1 MTMKKFLSL
10 ILAITM
16 VSTLVMALFV
26 GTSAADG
33 DLLFEADFKST
44 TDSFEPELFASDAT
58 NKDNVP
64 VISADG
70 KSIEWTFGTTEK
82 GRYRWGDTL
91 DDLKVTADSR
101 YTIDVVY
108 KAQSDKSNGGL
119 AFVAGGTLDKVK
131 AGEAGWCTLY
141 GRTNSTFSFYRTE
154 EGNYSKA
161 GWKNHNGAKDADGY
175 VTFKIEIY
183 GYNIRIY
190 TKQTDGSYKHAFSY
204 AVPGPDREN
213 AVLACGIYTW
223 PNVDFVD
230 IVGIKSFK
238 VTKGCALTDEILK
251 TKLTDGLASAYKN
264 AKNGDL
270 VYSANYKGDDYFK
283 PELATLNDKRA
294 NGNVI
299 EASADGKS
307 LAFKGHTYGTSE
319 TAVGAALWY
328 ASPVKGLDVTADT
341 EYTVEFKVKSDGD
354 YGGAIFYATPDVLPG
369 SYVSFYGALNSSS
382 SKWTIAKGSETAAHT
397 FYGQTGNAYVSF
409 DERALDADGYYDVKV
424 EIDGYNVTVYAKTA
438 DGYKKLESYFMDDVN
453 AVIAAGTY
461 NYQSKAA
468 TFVKDFNVYKGLTV
482 TNDYSKV
489 TEAPTTSAPTTTPT
503 APSNPSTGDNTVI
516 SVLLAAIAVTALG
529 AAVVT
534 RKSRV

>member
-1 MTMKKFLSL
+1 MKKILSL
-10 ILAITM
+10 ILALTM

-26 GTSAADG
+26 SVSAKDG
-33 DLLFEADFKST
+33 DLLWEADFKNT
-44 TDSFEPELFASDAT
+44 TDSFNPELFAQDDT

-64 VISADG
+64 AVSADG

-91 DDLKVTADSR
+91 DDLKVTADTK

-154 EGNYSKA
+154 ESNYSKS
-161 GWKNHNGAKDADGY
+161 GWKDHYGVKDADGY
-175 VTFKIEIY
+175 VTFKIEVY

-190 TKQTDGSYKHAFSY
+190 TKQADGSFKHAFSY

-223 PNVDFVD
+223 VNVDYVD
-230 IVGIKSFK
+230 VVGIKSFK
-238 VTKGCALTDEILK
+238 VTQGCALTDEILK
-251 TKLTDGLASAYKN
+251 TKLTDGLASTYKA
-264 AKNGDL
+264 AKNGAL
-270 VYSANYKGDDYFK
+270 IYSANFNGDDYFK
-283 PELATLNDKRA
+283 PVLGKTNDKRV
-294 NGNVI
+294 NGNTI

-319 TAVGAALWY
+319 SSVGAAVWY
-328 ASPVKGLDVTADT
+328 GSPIKGLDVTADT
-341 EYTVEFKVKSDGD
+341 EYTVEFKVKNDAD

-382 SKWTIAKGSETAAHT
+382 SKWTVAKGSETAAHT
-397 FYGQTGNAYVSF
+397 FYGQTGNAYVAF
-409 DERALDADGYYDVKV
+409 DERVLDADGYYDVKV
-424 EIDGYNVTVYAKTA
+424 EIDGYNVTVYCKAA
-438 DGYKKLESYFMDDVN
+438 DGYKKLENFIMDDVN
-453 AVIAAGTY
+453 AVLAAGVY

-468 TFVKDFNVYKGLTV
+468 TFVKDYNVYKGLTV

-489 TEAPTTSAPTTTPT
+489 TEAPETQAPTTTPVT
-503 APSNPSTGDNTVI
+503 PSNPNTGDNTVI
-516 SVLLAAIAVTALG
+516 SIIVAAIAVTALG
-529 AAVVT
+529 AVVVT
-534 RKSRV
+534 KKDRA